1 MPLLLASPVATAQE
15 RVRHALG
22 EFEYA
27 RNASGVLIAAPHGT
41 FDANTAPIAV
51 EAARQLQ
58 ASHLAAWRFVVDK
71 VRLNVN
77 RPTEGAF
84 LPCAQEQTTDRAR
97 DVFETYAK
105 LAGNP
110 ERLYVEV
117 HGNSNPNS
125 ASRIEV
131 ATVGISREQAQA
143 LKDAYP
149 EMLRQSG
156 LPDLALLIEPVDRI
170 TYSAACAKKLGAL
183 GRAPRGLHFE
193 FPRSARETH
202 SVSRAATLVAMIVR
216 RLLEL

>member
-1 MPLLLASPVATAQE
+1 MLLAPPIACAQE
-15 RVRHALG
+15 RVRHAFG

-27 RNASGVLIAAPHGT
+27 RNSSGVLIAAPHGS
-41 FDANTAPIAV
+41 FDANTAPIAM

-58 ASHLAAWRFVVDK
+58 ASHLVAWRFVVDK

-84 LPCAQEQTTDRAR
+84 LPCAQEQITDRAR

-110 ERLYVEV
+110 ERLYVEI
-117 HGNSNPNS
+117 HGNSNPNT
-125 ASRIEV
+125 ARHIEV
-131 ATVGISREQAQA
+131 ATVGITAAQAQA
-143 LKDAYP
+143 LKHAFP

-156 LPDLALLIEPVDRI
+156 LPELALLIEPLDRI
-170 TYSAACAKKLGAL
+170 TYSASCAKKLGTL
-183 GRAPRGLHFE
+183 GKASKGLHFE
-193 FPRSARETH
+193 FPRSAREPNN
-202 SVSRAATLVAMIVR
+202 VSRAATLAAMIAR